1 MSNFELPGYLDSENL
16 WQKIMDIDIGLGKPK
31 TKQNMKVNE
40 RIIRADEMI
49 YVTPFDKIFESVFLT
64 DYISYKQYI
73 KNK

>member
-1 MSNFELPGYLDSENL
+1 
-16 WQKIMDIDIGLGKPK
+16 MDIDIGLGKPK

-64 DYISYKQYI
+64 DYVSYKQYI